1 MPLKKDGK
9 ISPMKRNLFLSFL
22 FLCTT
27 LFASIHESE
36 HIKGHDHTKCQICV
50 INANMAA
57 PDSVSHAEIVSP
69 LQFDAIALENKE
81 LFSHAKIFTY
91 NAQAP
96 PLSPQF

>member
-1 MPLKKDGK
+1 MLLKKDGK
-9 ISPMKRNLFLSFL
+9 IAPMKRNLFLSFL

-36 HIKGHDHTKCQICV
+36 HIKGHDHTKCQVCV

-57 PDSVSHAEIVSP
+57 PDAVSHAEFVSP
-69 LQFDAIALENKE
+69 LRFDAILFESRA
-81 LFSHAKIFTY
+81 LFSHAKHFTY

-96 PLSPQF
+96 PLFS